1 MVEAG
6 QFEDN
11 IRFKQHL
18 FLVVHKRSASVIL
31 SYVGYGKGV
40 CDDNR
45 I

>member
-18 FLVVHKRSASVIL
+18 FFVVHKRSVLVIL
-31 SYVGYGKGV
+31 S
-40 CDDNR
+40 
-45 I
+45 

>member
-18 FLVVHKRSASVIL
+18 FFVVHKRSASVIL
-31 SYVGYGKGV
+31 SYVGSGKEV